1 MKPKLQLYLAL
12 LMATTTVTFFP
23 MAVKAQS
30 ISEYPSDCVREP
42 EAYIPPETLAM
53 MAYRGT
59 FKPEG
64 IPGYD
69 TLETEFGAGK
79 ITAEK
84 IVQAAVTGCF
94 LSNTYGVAEHDNY
107 ISEVK
112 DQIQDMIRAQD

>member
-1 MKPKLQLYLAL
+1 MKPKLQLYLAS
-12 LMATTTVTFFP
+12 LMAITTVAFFP

-30 ISEYPSDCVREP
+30 SLDTSGCVREA
-42 EAYIPPETLAM
+42 EAYIPPGTLAM

-59 FKPEG
+59 FEKEG

-69 TLETEFGAGK
+69 VLETEFDAGN

-84 IVQAAVTGCF
+84 VVQAAVTGCF

-112 DQIQDMIRAQD
+112 NQIQDMIRAQD